1 MRFFGL
7 IDEPISVDKVAGWL
21 QKAMIDCEIES
32 EEGEGEDNFPGCW
45 STLTLF
51 LDDGEPVIEI
61 EKYGFEEENFTAAI
75 QDTVRLLLDDKK
87 PVKPASAVKWL
98 CQFMSKVKVLYE
110 FRPMPAV
117 KTEAGWELFNEV
129 WTNMRDI
136 LRGIVHLED
145 EGFTNEQG
153 AQITWEYPDADD
165 VDASAG
171 SDAALHGT
179 IAQAAGD
186 AMTEEKL
193 KVAVLDQNGQDWIEY
208 MINLANQE
216 QRLLFMAG
224 KAPDKLL

>member
-1 MRFFGL
+1 MRFYGL

-32 EEGEGEDNFPGCW
+32 EEGEEDFPGSW

-51 LDDGEPVIEI
+51 LDNGEPVIEI
-61 EKYGFEEENFTAAI
+61 EKYGLAEGNFTSAI
-75 QDTVRLLLDDKK
+75 QDTVRMLLDDKK

-98 CQFMSKVKVLYE
+98 CQFMSRVRVLYE

-129 WTNMRDI
+129 WTNMRGI

-153 AQITWEYPDADD
+153 AQITWEYPDEN
-165 VDASAG
+165 DAGTG

-179 IAQAAGD
+179 IAQAATD
-186 AMTEEKL
+186 KIADEKL
-193 KVAVLDQNGQDWIEY
+193 KVAVLDKNGQDWIEY
-208 MINLANQE
+208 LINLANQE
-216 QRLLFMAG
+216 QRALFMAG
-224 KAPDKLL
+224 EAPDKPI